1 MVAVIDNSTFH
12 QLSFLG
18 PHPRVAVAG
27 LGQTGVSVVR
37 YLHRLGVECL
47 VTDSRHHPPGLAEVE
62 GLDGVSVYTGE
73 LRPDVLNWATHLVV
87 SPGLPLSTPEIRSA
101 LEHGVAL
108 LSDIDL
114 FAGAAQAPVIGITGS
129 NGKSTVTCLV
139 EEMAR
144 CAGVEARA
152 GGNLGT
158 PALDL
163 LDPECQ
169 LYILE
174 LSSFQLERTRYL
186 TPLAGAV
193 LNVSPDHLDRY
204 PDLPTYATAKFRL
217 LNWSQI
223 RVANLDDPLVR
234 GSLAGNGRSDRM
246 SGISLLGTGD
256 PRLRD
261 AETVWFSVATSE
273 ARYSL
278 VQRGGQ
284 EWLACE
290 GEPLLEAGEV
300 ALSGRHNLANALAA
314 LALAEAAGIG
324 LEPAVT
330 ALQNFRGLPHRM
342 QVVAQ
347 IDGVSWINDSKGTN
361 VGATE
366 AAITGLEGPLILL
379 AGGDGKGADFT
390 CLRQSV
396 SAKVK
401 VAILFG
407 RDRQRLAEALSPV
420 TETVMAG
427 NLEAAMALARERA
440 SAGDKVLLSPACASL
455 DQFENYQV
463 RGERFES
470 LVRRWQSR

>member
-47 VTDSRHHPPGLAEVE
+47 VTDSRHHPPGLGQVE
-62 GLDGVSVYTGE
+62 GLEGVSVYTGE
-73 LRPDVLNWATHLVV
+73 LRPDVLNWATHMVV
-87 SPGLPLSTPEIRSA
+87 SPGLPLSAPEIRSA

-114 FAGAAQAPVIGITGS
+114 FASAAQAPVVAITGS

-139 EEMAR
+139 EDMAR
-144 CAGVEARA
+144 CAGVKARA

-174 LSSFQLERTRYL
+174 LSSFQLERTRRL
-186 TPLAGAV
+186 RPLAGAV
-193 LNVSPDHLDRY
+193 LNVSPDHLDRH
-204 PDLPTYATAKFRL
+204 PDLLAYATTKFRL
-217 LNWSQI
+217 LNWSRI
-223 RVANLDDPLVR
+223 RVGNLDDPLVR
-234 GSLAGNGRSDRM
+234 RSVASNGHGDGM
-246 SGISLLGTGD
+246 SRISLPGSGD
-256 PRLRD
+256 QRMGE
-261 AETVWFSVATSE
+261 AETVWFSVKSE

-278 VQRGGQ
+278 VKRGGQ

-314 LALAEAAGIG
+314 LALAEAADIG

-330 ALQNFRGLPHRM
+330 ALQRFRGLPHRM
-342 QVVAQ
+342 QVVAE
-347 IDGVSWINDSKGTN
+347 IDDVSWINDSKGTN

-396 SAKVK
+396 AAKVK

-420 TETVMAG
+420 TETVMVE
-427 NLEAAMALARERA
+427 NLEAAMALARRRA

-470 LVRRWQSR
+470 LVRQWQSR